1 MDIYSSFK
9 INKLILEKYPQ
20 LNNKQ
25 ILLDWINTINEPN
38 CLLVNNV
45 EDVKNGQVFIE
56 LLCHYLLEKNL
67 NNLKFEFHN
76 KIKSK
81 NPLEIYPIIL
91 NFLEKITDGH
101 ELLKTFK
108 NNISNIFKGRINFS
122 IN

>member
-1 MDIYSSFK
+1 MDKYSYF
-9 INKLILEKYPQ
+9 NLNNLILEKYPQ

-56 LLCHYLLEKNL
+56 LLSHYLLEKNL
-67 NNLKFEFHN
+67 NNLKFEFQN

-81 NPLEIYPIIL
+81 NNLEIYPIIL
-91 NFLEKITDGH
+91 NFLEKYH
-101 ELLKTFK
+101 TFVYV
-108 NNISNIFKGRINFS
+108 GEDW
-122 IN
+122 